1 MSVINYIN
9 ASLELWGSVMSVFI
23 ILCLILEKRIHE
35 KCDHLFLYMLI
46 CNTAATLSDAAAL
59 FTRGHIGTAYWW
71 SVRLFNF
78 LSFSMNYLLVVF
90 FTCYLTVYLSRQTKI
105 SVIPL
110 HISIAVNLLS
120 ELILI
125 INLYFPVIY
134 YIDSINI
141 YHRARFFWISQF
153 GALLCLVIDSALLFL
168 HRRRLA
174 PQELLPLWVYLL
186 LPVSA
191 LVIQG
196 FIYGLVLQYC
206 ADTIALVLI
215 FLFLQVDQTRVMAEQ
230 ENKLTKAKVAIMMS
244 QIQPHF
250 LFNSLAVIQD
260 LCHEKAPE
268 AEQATIEFAEYLR
281 GNLDSLTMNVPI
293 SFKQELEHTRN
304 YLALEKRRFGNRLT
318 VCYDIQT
325 ENFILPALSLQPIAE
340 NAVRNGIMKKE
351 AGGTL
356 CVSTCE
362 DSENNMIIV
371 SDNGVG
377 FDPNEVP
384 HDGRT
389 HIGISNVRSRL
400 ESMCHGSL
408 VITST
413 PGSGTC
419 AVITIPKSPS
429 AETAAHSAH

>member
-23 ILCLILEKRIHE
+23 ILCLILEKRIRE
-35 KCDHLFLYMLI
+35 KCDRMFLYMLI
-46 CNTAATLSDAAAL
+46 CNTAATLSDVAAL

-78 LSFSMNYLLVVF
+78 LSFSMNYLLVVC
-90 FTCYLTVYLSRQTKI
+90 FTCYLTLYLSKQTRVSPVPQHLCIIVSLI
-105 SVIPL
+105 SEAL
-110 HISIAVNLLS
+110 
-120 ELILI
+120 LI
-125 INLYFPVIY
+125 INLFSPIIY
-134 YIDSINI
+134 YIDSANI
-141 YHRARFFWISQF
+141 YHRGGFFWISQA
-153 GALLCLVIDSALLFL
+153 GALLCLIFDCVLLFW

-293 SFKQELEHTRN
+293 SFRRELEHTRN
-304 YLALEKRRFGNRLT
+304 YLALEKRRFGDRLT
-318 VCYDIQT
+318 VCYDIQAD
-325 ENFILPALSLQPIAE
+325 NFMLPALSLQPITE

-362 DSENNMIIV
+362 DSENNRIIIT
-371 SDNGVG
+371 DNGVG

-419 AVITIPKSPS
+419 AVITIPKNPS